1 VYVQHTGQTIPI
13 SHRLYPLLR
22 EETRSAQRI
31 PCMDPATAAGLAL
44 GVLPLIVSALENY
57 DRIFQPL
64 IIFTRSCRKEAEYF
78 QLALRVQRTAFRNAC
93 RLLLYSATEYKL
105 AVPDMLS
112 GSQHQHLWR
121 DGRFRER
128 LEAQLGD
135 SFEACVAALTLVKQ
149 TLDYLILRY
158 DGVGLLLRDQVLS
171 IQSMDPIFSSSIR
184 TVSML
189 THTFH
194 QQRAKAREAF

>member
-1 VYVQHTGQTIPI
+1 MYLQYTGQTTP
-13 SHRLYPLLR
+13 STLFSERRPVQL
-22 EETRSAQRI
+22 EASI
-31 PCMDPATAAGLAL
+31 PCMDPATAAGLTL
-44 GVLPLIVSALENY
+44 GVLPLILSALENY

-78 QLALRVQRTAFRNAC
+78 QLALRVQRTAFKNAC

-121 DGRFRER
+121 DRRFRER

-158 DGVGLLLRDQVLS
+158 DGVGLLLRDQVLF
-171 IQSMDPIFSSSIR
+171 IQSMDILSLLPSE
-184 TVSML
+184 L
-189 THTFH
+189 Y
-194 QQRAKAREAF
+194 QC